1 LFIHQICPILPIN
14 RTKVFHV
21 KRFGTIDRLRN
32 APSQGDAAYGA
43 GIWGLCNPAI
53 ILNFGFVIFLNLFP
67 LEHGLIENA
76 DQPYRDIR

>member
-14 RTKVFHV
+14 RTKLFHV

-32 APSQGDAAYGA
+32 APSQDGTAYNA
-43 GIWGLCNPAI
+43 GILGLCNPAI
-53 ILNFGFVIFLNLFP
+53 ILGFGFVIFLNLFP

>member
-1 LFIHQICPILPIN
+1 LSDFADH
-14 RTKVFHV
+14 HV

-32 APSQGDAAYGA
+32 APSQGDAAYGV

-53 ILNFGFVIFLNLFP
+53 ILSFGFVIFLNLFP

>member
-1 LFIHQICPILPIN
+1 LIHQFCPILPLN

-21 KRFGTIDRLRN
+21 KRFGTIDGLRT

-53 ILNFGFVIFLNLFP
+53 ILSFGFVIFLNLFP
-67 LEHGLIENA
+67 LAHVLIENA
-76 DQPYRDIR
+76 DQPYRDLR